1 MDNKKQIL
9 AWDYYKQGK
18 FSDSFAIL
26 NEVHFPTFGSEEI
39 KVQNNKLACRAQ
51 SFLLGQDDQNATDIL
66 QDLSKLIEI
75 ISGLPLKNV
84 MIMRCSLSA
93 TINRCILHLKCQFV
107 TPIDELV
114 TELTNCLRSIA
125 LVLTEQD
132 IKTDNADD
140 DIGLVAKN
148 IFSWVSGN
156 GDLMIELVPDLWNAY
171 CIMSALLLIKDKYDT
186 ASKLL
191 DLLLPSYLDST
202 EMLESKRDVYT
213 AIKWLACEVFYLLI
227 QGNKL
232 LLQRNIMV
240 ALISFHQKCYDVSL
254 QQLTQE
260 ISDPTVVHVLQGFNS
275 YKLNRIDQALDYFK
289 VVCSQPNEVYKAT
302 AFNMIGCCFAS
313 QKKYITALLNYKEA
327 LSISIDNVEPLLNI
341 AKIFRVTG
349 AKEKEVQMLQY
360 LADIIQNLAMAVTSA
375 NHRIKNCRLMY
386 DNHGDLTS
394 MDVSGRFRFAS
405 TVDRNCMNP
414 VLLCSEV
421 ASRFLRA
428 QRYSFASKLYL
439 NCLSIINTKW
449 NFEVLHLSVAP
460 DISIIYRLAITSLL
474 CNCQYDDALII
485 CNYLVSI
492 MEEKVGHIED
502 EIEKLRSSS
511 SYMPVTSDAN
521 PSKKRKVTKESLSTN
536 NNIRL
541 FLQVLLMKADA
552 LYHQKQFE
560 EASQLFTKALQ
571 IVNKVL
577 PMSYRLHMQDDLV
590 VGDPNGYFASIAKI
604 KSRIL
609 NNIALIKINQGKLSD
624 GLKLLQ
630 DSFHFNE
637 ANREAAYNCTILLF
651 MLERQRDACF
661 SWLKYRKVAT
671 NVEDD
676 EERSNTELRDK
687 LMLLRSSE
695 VSQEDASFRVSDY
708 MALQLDIHCLEVLNK
723 IQKTS
728 KGRNVIAL

>member
-26 NEVHFPTFGSEEI
+26 NEVHFPTFDSEEI

-93 TINRCILHLKCQFV
+93 TINRCILHLQCQSV

-191 DLLLPSYLDST
+191 DLLQPSYLDST

-213 AIKWLACEVFYLLI
+213 AIKWLACEEINFFYKEIL
-227 QGNKL
+227 
-232 LLQRNIMV
+232 
-240 ALISFHQKCYDVSL
+240 CL

-360 LADIIQNLAMAVTSA
+360 LAD
-375 NHRIKNCRLMY
+375 
-386 DNHGDLTS
+386 
-394 MDVSGRFRFAS
+394 
-405 TVDRNCMNP
+405 
-414 VLLCSEV
+414 
-421 ASRFLRA
+421 
-428 QRYSFASKLYL
+428 
-439 NCLSIINTKW
+439 
-449 NFEVLHLSVAP
+449 VLHLSVAP